1 RSGFVLV
8 QIALSFI
15 LLVGAALLIQSNRGI
30 QGTDLGFS
38 TNNVIATY
46 VDLRSAGYDAASAA
60 NFRDALLDRLESVPG
75 LESAVWVRS
84 VPFDYRGYASASIAV
99 DGYEAQ
105 PDEQLTVEYNE
116 VGPGYLATMGIPL
129 LSGREFR
136 RADNETA
143 PPVAIVNERMAAQ
156 YWRGRDPVGTR
167 VQVKGKWLQ
176 VVGV

>member
-1 RSGFVLV
+1 ADWSRNLLAVLLPARAGVRMTLPGEIDWRVLALSAGASLFVMVIFGLIPAMQTSRINVASALKSEANSIVGDRSRAWIRSGFVLV

-75 LESAVWVRS
+75 LESA
-84 VPFDYRGYASASIAV
+84 
-99 DGYEAQ
+99 
-105 PDEQLTVEYNE
+105 
-116 VGPGYLATMGIPL
+116 
-129 LSGREFR
+129 
-136 RADNETA
+136 
-143 PPVAIVNERMAAQ
+143 
-156 YWRGRDPVGTR
+156 
-167 VQVKGKWLQ
+167 
-176 VVGV
+176 